1 MVGVRTVGTTEWFCL
16 DGAGVAKQPEVFAKL
31 FPGLP
36 ADLKLPV
43 SKVEVLK

>member
-1 MVGVRTVGTTEWFCL
+1 MVGNRAVGTTEWSCL
-16 DGAGVAKQPEVFAKL
+16 DGSGFAKKPELFAKL

-36 ADLKLPV
+36 ADLKLPT